1 MFTSERLRAAYR
13 IFLKDVFKRE
23 KIETDSYSH
32 TWWSSLRRQF
42 VDINENSG
50 SQEPSYPG
58 SVQIDLE
65 SRTVSFEK

>member
-1 MFTSERLRAAYR
+1 MF
-13 IFLKDVFKRE
+13 FKRE
-23 KIETDSYSH
+23 RIEADSYSH

-42 VDINENSG
+42 VDINGMSG
-50 SQEPSYPG
+50 SQEPSNPS